1 MLTEET
7 EMKQIRNDLNV
18 PQYETDEDLIVL

>member
-7 EMKQIRNDLNV
+7 EPSIN
-18 PQYETDEDLIVL
+18 